1 MFSIFTDIYD
11 SYRLLKELRKE
22 NPSQDNLDIITF
34 GDLETADRI
43 LNRERLPDGTTR
55 FKF

>member
-1 MFSIFTDIYD
+1 MFSIFTDIYN
-11 SYRLLKELRKE
+11 SYRLLKELKKE

-43 LNRERLPDGTTR
+43 LNREPLPDGATR
-55 FKF
+55 FKS